1 MENVHW
7 IRQSKEA
14 PPERSMAAFGNVA
27 VVPFQHKKLSSVNY
41 SCRYFY
47 ANGWKKKKKKLW
59 FQRKRGIVSSTCPP
73 EETSPLSV
81 SFTSAPVPHLSHFLT
96 DLDTFPH
103 PFLLQDATSYR
114 PLNLNFISEQD
125 GVINKVVWNKQEPQN
140 LVVYP
145 RAGPRERIVFDP
157 KSVKAAIV
165 TCGGLCPGLNTVIR
179 ELTECLRYQ
188 YGVVD
193 IFGVLQ
199 GYRGFYSKEWIR
211 LDPERVDA
219 IHKLGGTI
227 LGSSRGGFDLN
238 KIVDAIVQRGIHQ
251 VYVIGGDGTIRGAA
265 QLSEECRRRK
275 LRVTVASIPK
285 TIDNDIPIIDKSF
298 GFDTAVQEASKAIDA
313 AHTEVSCF
321 PNGIGIVKLM
331 GRNSGFIAL
340 YASLSSREVDCCL
353 IPEVPF
359 VIHGRGGL
367 MEYVAKCLSERGKM
381 VLVVAE
387 GAGQEYVGNDPSV
400 EQLDASGNKK
410 LGDIGHFL
418 YEEIESTWKKQGMEV
433 SMKYIDP
440 TYMIRAV
447 ASNASDNIY
456 CTLLAHSAVHGA
468 FAGYTGFTVGPIHG
482 RHAYIP
488 MTEIVTAQKQVDL
501 RDRMW
506 SRLVNSTG
514 QPDFS
519 PRNIPKGF
527 QGPCNIYSSPQSQS
541 SQESIL

>member
-1 MENVHW
+1 M
-7 IRQSKEA
+7 
-14 PPERSMAAFGNVA
+14 
-27 VVPFQHKKLSSVNY
+27 
-41 SCRYFY
+41 
-47 ANGWKKKKKKLW
+47 
-59 FQRKRGIVSSTCPP
+59 
-73 EETSPLSV
+73 
-81 SFTSAPVPHLSHFLT
+81 
-96 DLDTFPH
+96 
-103 PFLLQDATSYR
+103 
-114 PLNLNFISEQD
+114 
-125 GVINKVVWNKQEPQN
+125 
-140 LVVYP
+140 
-145 RAGPRERIVFDP
+145 
-157 KSVKAAIV
+157 
-165 TCGGLCPGLNTVIR
+165 
-179 ELTECLRYQ
+179 
-188 YGVVD
+188 
-193 IFGVLQ
+193 
-199 GYRGFYSKEWIR
+199 
-211 LDPERVDA
+211 
-219 IHKLGGTI
+219 GGTV

-238 KIVDAIVQRGIHQ
+238 RIVDSIVQNGVNQ
-251 VYVIGGDGTIRGAA
+251 VYVIGGDGTVRGAA
-265 QLSEECRRRK
+265 TLSEECRRRK
-275 LRVTVASIPK
+275 LQVTVASIPK

-321 PNGIGIVKLM
+321 PNGVGIVKLM

-340 YASLSSREVDCCL
+340 HASLSSREVDCCL

-367 MEYVAKCLSERGKM
+367 IEYIHKCLIERGKM

-387 GAGQEYVGNDPSV
+387 GAGQEYVRNHHDWID
-400 EQLDASGNKK
+400 QLDASGNKK

-418 YEEIESTWKKQGMEV
+418 YQEIESTFKKQGIEV

-456 CTLLAHSAVHGA
+456 CTLLAHSAVHGS

-519 PRNIPKGF
+519 PRDIPKGF
-527 QGPCNIYSSPQSQS
+527 QGPCIYSREE
-541 SQESIL
+541 ESFETTKTVDKGFPGETP

>member
-1 MENVHW
+1 MMNVSYQLAYCNSFTFSSH
-7 IRQSKEA
+7 SKA
-14 PPERSMAAFGNVA
+14 L
-27 VVPFQHKKLSSVNY
+27 LSNDSIGKCPTRVKCTRLCY
-41 SCRYFY
+41 P
-47 ANGWKKKKKKLW
+47 KLW
-59 FQRKRGIVSSTCPP
+59 YWVTMTATHNQEPRNISISYT
-73 EETSPLSV
+73 T
-81 SFTSAPVPHLSHFLT
+81 APVPHLSLFLT
-96 DLDTFPH
+96 QLQSFPH
-103 PFLLQDATSYR
+103 PFLLENATSYR
-114 PLNLNFISEQD
+114 PLNMNFISEQD
-125 GVINKVVWNKQEPQN
+125 GVINRIVWNKNEPPR
-140 LVVYP
+140 LVMYP
-145 RAGPRERIVFDP
+145 RAGPRERVVFAP
-157 KSVKAAIV
+157 KKVKAAIV

-179 ELTECLRYQ
+179 ELTECLSYQ

-199 GYRGFYSKEWIR
+199 GYRGFYSKEWIH
-211 LDPERVDA
+211 LTTEKVDN
-219 IHKLGGTI
+219 IHKMGGTV

-238 KIVDAIVQRGIHQ
+238 KIVDSIVQNGINQ

-265 QLSEECRRRK
+265 ALSEECRRRK
-275 LRVTVASIPK
+275 LQVTVASIPK

-367 MEYVAKCLSERGKM
+367 IEYVHKCLLERGKM

-387 GAGQEYVGNDPSV
+387 GAGQEYVRNDSWV
-400 EQLDASGNKK
+400 DQLDASGNKK

-418 YEEIESTWKKQGMEV
+418 YQEIESTLKKQGMEV

-456 CTLLAHSAVHGA
+456 CTLLAHSAVHGS
-468 FAGYTGFTVGPIHG
+468 FAGYTGFTVGPING

-519 PRNIPKGF
+519 PKDIPKGF
-527 QGPCNIYSSPQSQS
+527 QGPCLYSREGE
-541 SQESIL
+541 ESLQTMKTVDKGFPGETP